1 MRRTLHPETVDCLV
15 SSLLHVSYRFVARTP
30 GLSCQLLPNHL
41 QFISFYII
49 LALCHPTVSPH
60 LWDLEAWVPITGI
73 LGIFAAY
80 FTIRKIARKGAM
92 KRKSSIKY
100 KTSEI
105 CSRFDISRATLLR
118 WESEGLLAKV
128 ERDWRGWRIYT
139 EYNLKNIE
147 KIMKSRRAF

>member
-1 MRRTLHPETVDCLV
+1 
-15 SSLLHVSYRFVARTP
+15 
-30 GLSCQLLPNHL
+30 
-41 QFISFYII
+41 
-49 LALCHPTVSPH
+49 
-60 LWDLEAWVPITGI
+60 
-73 LGIFAAY
+73 
-80 FTIRKIARKGAM
+80 M